1 MWVIATAYDGLVH
14 LEEFIIVPIKITPC
28 FVCVSKLCCD
38 YIRVTQPAHGNRINR
53 LFVRLH
59 KGVMSKLEMF
69 GSRTQCIT
77 LNKFKLFLHI
87 KYFDWYV

>member
-28 FVCVSKLCCD
+28 FACVSKLCCD
-38 YIRVTQPAHGNRINR
+38 YIRVTQPAHGNRMNR

-77 LNKFKLFLHI
+77 LNKFKLLL
-87 KYFDWYV
+87 YFDWYV